1 MAKIKKA
8 ERPKTLI
15 PTASMSDIAFLLL
28 LFFMVS
34 TVFVREKGLKVRLP
48 RAESIQKIP
57 RNHSATIY
65 VDRNGTIS
73 IDDMVVSIPDVQ
85 WVMQKKYFENFN
97 VIACFRTDS
106 DTNYGYMS
114 DILNQLREAGT
125 LRVSFEAKLKG
136 R

>member
-1 MAKIKKA
+1 MAKFVKKNKPESA
-8 ERPKTLI
+8 I

-34 TVFVREKGLKVRLP
+34 TVFVKERGLKVTMP

-65 VDRNGTIS
+65 VNSAGTIS
-73 IDDMVVSIPDVQ
+73 IDDFPVEIPQIAGIMNSKLAED
-85 WVMQKKYFENFN
+85 FN
-97 VIACFRTDS
+97 LITCFRTDQNTS
-106 DTNYGYMS
+106 YGIMS
-114 DILNQLREAGT
+114 DILNQLREAEC
-125 LRVSFEAKLKG
+125 LRVSFEAKLK

>member
-8 ERPKTLI
+8 ARPETLI

-34 TVFVREKGLKVRLP
+34 TVFVREKGLKVRMP
-48 RAESIQKIP
+48 RAEQIQKIP
-57 RNHSATIY
+57 RNNSATIY

-85 WVMQKKYFENFN
+85 WVMQRKLVENFN
-97 VIACFRTDS
+97 VIACFRTDK

-114 DILNQLREAGT
+114 DILNQLREANT
-125 LRVSFEAKLKG
+125 LRVSFEAKLK